1 MPEIVKRNHA
11 MVKEMYRSLLK
22 EHKLACAISRTAI
35 YEELSERT
43 GYSAKQ
49 IQRILNDKE
58 E

>member
-11 MVKEMYRSLLK
+11 MVREMYRNLLK

-35 YEELSERT
+35 YEELSERS

-49 IQRILNDKE
+49 VQRILNDKE
-58 E
+58 G